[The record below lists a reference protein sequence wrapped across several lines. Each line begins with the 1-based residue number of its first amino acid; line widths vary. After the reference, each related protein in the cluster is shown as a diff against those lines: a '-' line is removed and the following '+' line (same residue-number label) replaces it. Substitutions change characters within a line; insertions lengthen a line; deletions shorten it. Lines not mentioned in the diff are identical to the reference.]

1 MNDDKNDTGVLFSLP
16 EYEHEH
22 PESSFAFEMEQDS
35 GSNVS
40 ANLKESGMDGDDV
53 GDVDS
58 VQTDVDEK
66 KGKSKFNVECLNY
79 ELQVGYRILSNMMSA
94 GNRCLNKLFQYPVD
108 DTFPETA
115 DYYEKIKEPM
125 WMFKMKEK
133 FEKQEY
139 RDLTEFMADFRLMIE
154 NCYRFNGP
162 DHFVSKK
169 AQKLETMMKQKV
181 ALLSKDLR
189 DKIAGASANSDDDIL
204 ASAGLRRRVRNPN
217 VSHDDPSQ
225 QLLCQ
230 LRRDREMQERVD
242 RRQKVEDRKA
252 MEHARIQE
260 MQNWEDTLL
269 GPEVKDQ
276 IRTMWELPQIGL
288 FVYLCMESLGLE
300 EEVTQYQI
308 ERGLAVPRECSDFRR
323 LMTCL
328 LSTPH
333 QRKSLKSFMP
343 YHIWNSKLA
352 KKLDHFYKVL
362 SEKHGNQTQTCYFLG
377 LDTRAFKVMGKRNPL
392 LKKQFHQ
399 LSYLKRVWILKNF
412 CDYCMETQP
421 ALQKTIDDAEAQ
433 RPNDV
438 REVLLG
444 SDGKGYRYINFPMFT
459 GKDIRIYKHAK
470 HPEPT
475 LESLS
480 MEDWAVESGKFSAS
494 SSRCST
500 PVNRKNSRAAETPST
515 SLRARVLLQ
524 AAESVEASPARD
536 ISRSGS
542 EAPDPNS
549 SPAAGKAPA
558 SQTTFSGNKTKPTS
572 SQKRKH
578 SSMFFNKRKRL
589 KTNKKNERKSEPDKS
604 GKVGGVN
611 DKMFSE
617 NVGEGLSDQSSK
629 SLVGSTTSENSSCD
643 KLVNILNHSR
653 LDRPDKSTCDLL
665 ADGSREVTDTPA
677 THSTNS
683 RNLSAV
689 AASSTDT
696 LAACKDSE
704 SCIAQGCS
712 STQGCNNPSSRQH
725 QSSTA
730 DSKSINVIKPESNGK
745 HGVYS
750 SLADCVKKAEHADW
764 FPPENVNGAETVDRK
779 AFSNSVVKM
788 ETDII
793 QDKGKNCDSV
803 TPVKQEL
810 SPVDIKGFSTLQSNV
825 KQEHD
830 DKKGCKLRQ
839 QLFDDK
845 HGVEIGSEYDDSKN
859 GNCVSNSSQHFD
871 SDMKISNLHGA
882 LKSEG
887 HDELVKDSHS
897 SADNDCG
904 KNVLNDKE
912 CIEVKTEPVNEETR
926 TETKTEVT
934 EKEDDES
941 DEEDLPDLGEIEL
954 VAENMEEIRE
964 LMKKLSNPDPVKK
977 GRKVVPGVMK
987 PCEEELMAELTRFHD
1002 ELSKYER
1009 SLVSARIGMQAKL
1022 RKEVE
1027 GYVEPKIEEAK
1038 AWDSECSQSS
1048 SEESEEETVSK
1059 VETSSSKTPKKT
1071 KQKPATT
1078 ILLSSAASKLSS
1090 LTGEENGDSND
1101 SFELD
1106 ISSRGRLRKRR
1117 VIPNNTE
1124 DTGLKKRKNLP
1135 NQDAFFTMSPATVS
1149 STTVVSS
1156 NQVTLTAS
1164 TPPQLATQAPAAAAT
1179 PNSTIRAQLASHTSK
1194 APGQIVRLVTPGG
1207 DVGLKAVHLEN
1218 VSSQSLPNIRFISSM
1233 KSAPASRNAILAS
1246 SAQTSH
1252 PVIQQL
1258 LLNQTKPTAVT
1269 SKTSNDV
1276 SRILQRHLSGALE
1289 ASKTSVASIGKQSVD
1304 SSVSSMSASKASL
1317 ILAPNSAAVVV
1328 TQVSTSVSQGGKQVL
1343 DLGSLSVTQLQQLVK
1358 NQAIQI
1364 NTSAGGTT
1372 TLLLTTGL
1380 QQLATTRA
1388 AGAPAIQAAA
1398 AASRIRAPMETSMC
1412 TQNPGSS
1419 GVSSLLTMIKKPQ
1432 MVMANKPNSWL
1443 TIPTQIPAQT
1453 ARTILSNNPQTIVK
1467 TNQQGISSAQLHIN
1481 QGLNNAALQTALA
1494 RTVSLASPTPGTIL
1508 MTPSQLASMAKTMSS
1523 STFSSSISSTSAQ
1536 KSILAPRIISSLASS
1551 GAHRV
1556 PLGASG
1562 AVVLQKP
1569 IPASSFAA
1577 NGSSPLAM
1585 SPDTLKSRII
1595 TVPLVNMSPSKK
1607 YASNVTVKTL
1617 IENQNRGTRRSSDE
1631 DGGESHLLASGD
1643 FDPSLVVSPENE
1655 TAGSSLAET
1664 LFETK
1669 LNQGEVLLKNTTVGA
1684 VQTLK
1689 YAAGE
1694 LHSSCESGQANTVM
1708 NNTAKLPQPV
1718 VIPLTRPLWV
1728 DTAIQ
1733 SFTSTPSEVILPTV
1747 NIKVP
1752 SPNTLPSLQHNKNG
1766 TTIVQSTKVPIPVAS
1781 EVRTGDS
1788 LSPSGVL
1795 AVETLS
1801 QGAAQFVRR
1810 PQPAGS
1816 NMVIMSANSKSATA
1830 VSGDVLKLPA
1840 AMAGLKNVTV
1850 KITPQGGSSGQFVQG
1865 FMTSQGL
1872 VIPQTALLQQNPH
1885 SGSVILGN
1893 TVDPGAVAQLN
1904 ANQVKIQ
1911 PASVLAINQQNI
1923 QNLVGQHGPAA
1934 NRQLQQHQLAP
1945 QKIVAVAN
1953 SSLPSSVNVQGGIL
1967 SQNSN
1972 SGLKIMLVNT
1982 PTATV
1987 SSSAGCIGNLS
1998 ILSQQQQQK
2007 SIISPASE
2015 LVKQI
2020 ANSSQVQ
2027 RNSTHQV
2034 SLNSLS
2040 PGNGQQN
2047 AAYLLN
2053 SIIQGSVLK
2062 QAVNGTSG
2070 GALPV
2075 SQTVVN
2081 SSAAI
2086 NPQLTPQVLS
2096 LQQNSQVS
2104 QQYKPN
2110 IVLATKPVQN
2120 PATSSS
2126 SQSKPPVV
2134 TFQVQQLG
2142 QLISNLGGV
2151 TKVHMDGAQQNTQ
2164 VVSVQ
2169 KQAGPTLGQSNQVV
2183 QLALNQPA
2191 LGVSQSSQVVRVTGQ
2206 LSPQLQHQGLTQIQ
2220 PQGNVV
2226 MQQQT
2231 LLPQQQSQN
2240 FIIQQPGLSQAVLGS
2255 NSVNIQL
2262 APSQPQ
2268 INTIQ
2273 QQLSKS
2279 LQQPA
2284 ACLQPNAANKVHF
2297 SAGNQLQSQQLISMS
2312 QNPGLILSHLQA
2324 PTSTASG
2331 VANQSQI
2338 QFVINSSN
2346 MSNPSL
2352 SVGNTSMVSTSS
2364 MLQASSPASSANA
2377 SRIIRTECNITP
2389 SSLNSHSANSSGI
2402 QHVLSPPSNLSHAMI
2417 VGSPPASATTTST
2430 ANKLRTHMII
2440 PSSAAGKFLIS
2451 PVKMSI
2457 QNPQASAVNPI
2468 RYVSAV
2474 QSQNPSP
2481 VTGLAPG
2488 LPISASQ
2495 LPSTALADVH
2505 SQLPAR
2511 PAVIYAGQQATGAD
2525 KKEGK
2530 IAQILLSQPV
2540 VSMQSSNNPQSHVV
2554 VSNHFMPASVVKL
2567 QAGTSGLGTDLG
2579 AAHNS
2584 KTLLYKIG
2592 DQYFTNIQQVVPQTA
2607 TSGALTSSDGT
2618 SSASNRDVQLL
2629 VPPSFIEASDQM
2641 LKQSSKAVTPHT
2653 ALTAIAASTSIGNL
2667 PHDTQYGIRLHPAGR
2682 DGSAADVTSQVTM
2695 PLNGIYQN
2703 KPQFSFSLSGPA
2715 TLARS
2720 DSVPDRSTFVGSQ
2733 TKSSIINQSDGGFH
2747 PQRHEAVPYLQNQHL
2762 INAEV
2767 SMVANTIDKVT
2778 PRRNTF
2784 SAGQDASSK
2793 GTVPQRHLSAD
2804 DSALTLEDQDEKEA
2818 ALNLLTLAN
2827 QPI

>member
-1 MNDDKNDTGVLFSLP
+1 M
-16 EYEHEH
+16 
-22 PESSFAFEMEQDS
+22 
-35 GSNVS
+35 
-40 ANLKESGMDGDDV
+40 
-53 GDVDS
+53 
-58 VQTDVDEK
+58 
-66 KGKSKFNVECLNY
+66 
-79 ELQVGYRILSNMMSA
+79 
-94 GNRCLNKLFQYPVD
+94 FQ
-108 DTFPETA
+108 
-115 DYYEKIKEPM
+115 
-125 WMFKMKEK
+125 
-133 FEKQEY
+133 
-139 RDLTEFMADFRLMIE
+139 
-154 NCYRFNGP
+154 
-162 DHFVSKK
+162 
-169 AQKLETMMKQKV
+169 
-181 ALLSKDLR
+181 
-189 DKIAGASANSDDDIL
+189 
-204 ASAGLRRRVRNPN
+204 
-217 VSHDDPSQ
+217 
-225 QLLCQ
+225 
-230 LRRDREMQERVD
+230 
-242 RRQKVEDRKA
+242 
-252 MEHARIQE
+252 
-260 MQNWEDTLL
+260 
-269 GPEVKDQ
+269 
-276 IRTMWELPQIGL
+276 
-288 FVYLCMESLGLE
+288 
-300 EEVTQYQI
+300 
-308 ERGLAVPRECSDFRR
+308 
-323 LMTCL
+323 
-328 LSTPH
+328 
-333 QRKSLKSFMP
+333 
-343 YHIWNSKLA
+343 
-352 KKLDHFYKVL
+352 
-362 SEKHGNQTQTCYFLG
+362 
-377 LDTRAFKVMGKRNPL
+377 
-392 LKKQFHQ
+392 
-399 LSYLKRVWILKNF
+399 
-412 CDYCMETQP
+412 
-421 ALQKTIDDAEAQ
+421 
-433 RPNDV
+433 
-438 REVLLG
+438 
-444 SDGKGYRYINFPMFT
+444 
-459 GKDIRIYKHAK
+459 
-470 HPEPT
+470 
-475 LESLS
+475 
-480 MEDWAVESGKFSAS
+480 
-494 SSRCST
+494 
-500 PVNRKNSRAAETPST
+500 
-515 SLRARVLLQ
+515 
-524 AAESVEASPARD
+524 
-536 ISRSGS
+536 
-542 EAPDPNS
+542 
-549 SPAAGKAPA
+549 
-558 SQTTFSGNKTKPTS
+558 
-572 SQKRKH
+572 
-578 SSMFFNKRKRL
+578 
-589 KTNKKNERKSEPDKS
+589 
-604 GKVGGVN
+604 
-611 DKMFSE
+611 
-617 NVGEGLSDQSSK
+617 
-629 SLVGSTTSENSSCD
+629 
-643 KLVNILNHSR
+643 
-653 LDRPDKSTCDLL
+653 
-665 ADGSREVTDTPA
+665 
-677 THSTNS
+677 
-683 RNLSAV
+683 
-689 AASSTDT
+689 
-696 LAACKDSE
+696 
-704 SCIAQGCS
+704 
-712 STQGCNNPSSRQH
+712 
-725 QSSTA
+725 
-730 DSKSINVIKPESNGK
+730 
-745 HGVYS
+745 
-750 SLADCVKKAEHADW
+750 
-764 FPPENVNGAETVDRK
+764 
-779 AFSNSVVKM
+779 
-788 ETDII
+788 
-793 QDKGKNCDSV
+793 
-803 TPVKQEL
+803 
-810 SPVDIKGFSTLQSNV
+810 
-825 KQEHD
+825 
-830 DKKGCKLRQ
+830 
-839 QLFDDK
+839 
-845 HGVEIGSEYDDSKN
+845 
-859 GNCVSNSSQHFD
+859 
-871 SDMKISNLHGA
+871 
-882 LKSEG
+882 
-887 HDELVKDSHS
+887 
-897 SADNDCG
+897 
-904 KNVLNDKE
+904 
-912 CIEVKTEPVNEETR
+912 
-926 TETKTEVT
+926 
-934 EKEDDES
+934 
-941 DEEDLPDLGEIEL
+941 
-954 VAENMEEIRE
+954 
-964 LMKKLSNPDPVKK
+964 
-977 GRKVVPGVMK
+977 
-987 PCEEELMAELTRFHD
+987 
-1002 ELSKYER
+1002 
-1009 SLVSARIGMQAKL
+1009 
-1022 RKEVE
+1022 
-1027 GYVEPKIEEAK
+1027 EAK

-1048 SEESEEETVSK
+1048 SDESEEETVSK

-1071 KQKPATT
+1071 KQKPTTT

-1135 NQDAFFTMSPATVS
+1135 NQDAFFTMSPATVT
-1149 STTVVSS
+1149 STTVISS
-1156 NQVTLTAS
+1156 NQATLTAS
-1164 TPPQLATQAPAAAAT
+1164 TPPQLASQAPAAAAA

-1207 DVGLKAVHLEN
+1207 DVGLKTVHLEN
-1218 VSSQSLPNIRFISSM
+1218 VSSQSLPNIRYISSI
-1233 KSAPASRNAILAS
+1233 KSAPASRNAILSS

-1289 ASKTSVASIGKQSVD
+1289 ASKTSVASIGKKSVD
-1304 SSVSSMSASKASL
+1304 SPVNSMSASKASL

-1380 QQLATTRA
+1380 QQLAATHAT
-1388 AGAPAIQAAA
+1388 GAPAIQAAA
-1398 AASRIRAPMETSMC
+1398 AASTIRAPMETSMSAH
-1412 TQNPGSS
+1412 NPGTS

-1432 MVMANKPNSWL
+1432 MVVTNKPNSWL

-1453 ARTILSNNPQTIVK
+1453 ARTILSNNPQTIAK
-1467 TNQQGISSAQLHIN
+1467 TNQQGISSAQLHMN
-1481 QGLNNAALQTALA
+1481 QGLSNAALQTALA

-1536 KSILAPRIISSLASS
+1536 KSILAPRIISSLASA

-1556 PLGASG
+1556 ALGASG

-1569 IPASSFAA
+1569 VPASSFAA

-1631 DGGESHLLASGD
+1631 EGGESQQLASGD

-1655 TAGSSLAET
+1655 TASSSLAET
-1664 LFETK
+1664 LLETK
-1669 LNQGEVLLKNTTVGA
+1669 LNQGEVLLRNTAMGTVQA
-1684 VQTLK
+1684 LK
-1689 YAAGE
+1689 YAANE
-1694 LHSSCESGQANTVM
+1694 LHTSCESGQANTVM
-1708 NNTAKLPQPV
+1708 NNTTKLSQPV

-1733 SFTSTPSEVILPTV
+1733 SFTSAPSEVILPTV

-1810 PQPAGS
+1810 PQPVGS
-1816 NMVIMSANSKSATA
+1816 NLVIMSANSKSATA

-1840 AMAGLKNVTV
+1840 AVAGLKNVTV

-1885 SGSVILGN
+1885 SGSVILGS

-1904 ANQVKIQ
+1904 PNQVKIQ
-1911 PASVLAINQQNI
+1911 PASVLAINSQQSI
-1923 QNLVGQHGPAA
+1923 QNLVGQHGPAV
-1934 NRQLQQHQLAP
+1934 NRQHQQQQLAP
-1945 QKIVAVAN
+1945 QKVVAVAN
-1953 SSLPSSVNVQGGIL
+1953 SSLPSSVNVQSGIL
-1967 SQNSN
+1967 NQNSN

-1987 SSSAGCIGNLS
+1987 SSSASCSGNFS
-1998 ILSQQQQQK
+1998 ILSQQQQK
-2007 SIISPASE
+2007 STVSPASE

-2034 SLNSLS
+2034 NLNSLS

-2075 SQTVVN
+2075 SQTPLN

-2086 NPQLTPQVLS
+2086 NPQLTAQVLS

-2120 PATSSS
+2120 SATSS

-2151 TKVHMDGAQQNTQ
+2151 TKVQMDGAQQMQNPQ

-2169 KQAGPTLGQSNQVV
+2169 KQVGPSLGQSNQVV

-2231 LLPQQQSQN
+2231 LLPQQQSQS

-2262 APSQPQ
+2262 APAQPQ
-2268 INTIQ
+2268 INAIQ
-2273 QQLSKS
+2273 QQLSKT

-2284 ACLQPNAANKVHF
+2284 ACLQPSSTNKVHF
-2297 SAGNQLQSQQLISMS
+2297 SAGNQLPGQQLISMS

-2331 VANQSQI
+2331 VANQPQI
-2338 QFVINSSN
+2338 QFVINNSN
-2346 MSNPSL
+2346 MSSPSL

-2364 MLQASSPASSANA
+2364 MLQASSPAISANA
-2377 SRIIRTECNITP
+2377 NRIIRTECNITP

-2417 VGSPPASATTTST
+2417 VGSPPASATTST

-2481 VTGLAPG
+2481 VTGLTPG

-2511 PAVIYAGQQATGAD
+2511 PAVIYAGHQATGAD

-2540 VSMQSSNNPQSHVV
+2540 VSMQSSSNPQSHVV

-2607 TSGALTSSDGT
+2607 ASGALTASDG
-2618 SSASNRDVQLL
+2618 SSIASNRDVQLL

-2653 ALTAIAASTSIGNL
+2653 SHTSIAASTSIGNL

-2682 DGSAADVTSQVTM
+2682 DGSAADVSSQVTM

-2703 KPQFSFSLSGPA
+2703 KPQFSFSLSGPV

-2720 DSVPDRSTFVGSQ
+2720 DSVPDRSAFVGSQ
-2733 TKSSIINQSDGGFH
+2733 TKSNTTNQSDGGFH
-2747 PQRHEAVPYLQNQHL
+2747 PQRHEAVPYFQNQHL

-2767 SMVANTIDKVT
+2767 SLVANTVDKVT

-2784 SAGQDASSK
+2784 SAGQDVSCK
-2793 GTVPQRHLSAD
+2793 DTLPQRHLSAD